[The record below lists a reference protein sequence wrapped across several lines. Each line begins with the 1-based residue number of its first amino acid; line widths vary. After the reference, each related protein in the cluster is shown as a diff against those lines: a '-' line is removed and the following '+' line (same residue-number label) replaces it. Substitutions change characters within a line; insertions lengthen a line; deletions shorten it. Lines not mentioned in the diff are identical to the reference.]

1 MRPASYISSYSKH
14 RNIIS
19 QSLPSIVNMFCQ
31 GDLILRVMMTQTMN
45 KLKINKVKCTSW
57 REKIKEDPVLYK
69 NFQKFNDI
77 LKKAAPKEI
86 VGEETRKDQKD
97 TEDKMMCNCLAQRK
111 RREGVSCQKK
121 PAEKARNTQ
130 KVQEKYRA
138 ESSKSSCH
146 CNPEPYFQL
155 QRQGDAPLDEISYSL
170 SREDFFKS
178 VPSQRIFLKLSQ
190 SQVLQ
195 EAVALTQRVATT
207 HLFSQWSKC
216 LRFRLL
222 ETPRDVTA
230 ERKSNTERSKEYR
243 HKIKEDPVKFEKY
256 CRYYTAKN
264 LLDRQKPLTDQERQ
278 VRREQNR
285 LRQRKFRDKH
295 KTFKA
300 DSKCPKLSIKTCA
313 KQLQVL
319 DKARLEERRRK
330 WRKNKQAEHQRR
342 STQKEN
348 WNRQKAL
355 EYYHRN
361 KVLKK

>member
-1 MRPASYISSYSKH
+1 
-14 RNIIS
+14 
-19 QSLPSIVNMFCQ
+19 
-31 GDLILRVMMTQTMN
+31 
-45 KLKINKVKCTSW
+45 
-57 REKIKEDPVLYK
+57 
-69 NFQKFNDI
+69 
-77 LKKAAPKEI
+77 
-86 VGEETRKDQKD
+86 
-97 TEDKMMCNCLAQRK
+97 MMCNCLAQRK

-130 KVQEKYRA
+130 KVQEKYQA
-138 ESSKSSCH
+138 ESSESSFQPQQPLQPRALFPT
-146 CNPEPYFQL
+146 PEA
-155 QRQGDAPLDEISYSL
+155 G
-170 SREDFFKS
+170 
-178 VPSQRIFLKLSQ
+178 